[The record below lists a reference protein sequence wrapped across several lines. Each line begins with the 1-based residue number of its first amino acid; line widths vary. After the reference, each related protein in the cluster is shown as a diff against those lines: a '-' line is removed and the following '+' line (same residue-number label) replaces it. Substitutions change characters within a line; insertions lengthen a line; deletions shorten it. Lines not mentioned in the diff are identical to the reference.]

1 MVGGPRV
8 FGVVVPDESGG
19 GGSGGLADFCEGD
32 AFVVL
37 GESFEQ
43 FDGAEEEAG
52 GGAEAASVDA
62 VRGFAVMVLEMDEP
76 AGELDERFV
85 KDVMSAIRP
94 EPDVLENVVGLVVAL
109 RVEEPEIPEVARM
122 PAAGGLLPGD
132 LCGDAVVFAH
142 GG

>member
-8 FGVVVPDESGG
+8 FGVIVPDESGG
-19 GGSGGLADFCEGD
+19 GGLGGLADFCEGD

-37 GESFEQ
+37 GKSFEQ

-62 VRGFAVMVLEMDEP
+62 VRWFAVMVLEMDKP

-85 KDVMSAIRP
+85 KGVMSAIRP
-94 EPDVLENVVGLVVAL
+94 EPDMLENVVRLVVAL
-109 RVEEPEIPEVARM
+109 RVEEPEIS
-122 PAAGGLLPGD
+122 
-132 LCGDAVVFAH
+132 
-142 GG
+142 